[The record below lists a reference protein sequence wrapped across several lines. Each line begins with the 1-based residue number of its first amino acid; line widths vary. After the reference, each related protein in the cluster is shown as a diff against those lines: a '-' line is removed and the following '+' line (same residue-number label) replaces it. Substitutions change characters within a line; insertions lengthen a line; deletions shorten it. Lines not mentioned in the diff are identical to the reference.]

1 MTNLKDKIL
10 HALHNN
16 KRLGTILD
24 EVSNS
29 QENLL
34 KNHSN
39 PVFNDKDK
47 KQNFTKAFK
56 FTSPWKI
63 FISLLIHFMKTIW
76 LK

>member
-34 KNHSN
+34 KIILIRSLTTRI
-39 PVFNDKDK
+39 K
-47 KQNFTKAFK
+47 TKFYESIQIYK
-56 FTSPWKI
+56 PLENLYI
-63 FISLLIHFMKTIW
+63 VIIHFMKTIW